1 MKLAL
6 KIIAI
11 FSLILLSQSNKTDE
25 TVRLL
30 EETQPTNTTEKKEI
44 AEPKKIYLG
53 EVQTEAKQ
61 ESPTESNAETQ
72 VSNIETQIEKDGEG
86 RFLQC
91 SRNGV
96 ACWTHKMCCSGFCLV
111 FCDTRK

>member
-11 FSLILLSQSNKTDE
+11 FSLILLSQSTETDE

-30 EETQPTNTTEKKEI
+30 EETQPTNTTENKEI
-44 AEPKKIYLG
+44 AEPEKRDLG
-53 EVQTEAKQ
+53 EVQTETKQ
-61 ESPTESNAETQ
+61 ESPTEANAETQ
-72 VSNIETQIEKDGEG
+72 VANAETEVAKDGEG